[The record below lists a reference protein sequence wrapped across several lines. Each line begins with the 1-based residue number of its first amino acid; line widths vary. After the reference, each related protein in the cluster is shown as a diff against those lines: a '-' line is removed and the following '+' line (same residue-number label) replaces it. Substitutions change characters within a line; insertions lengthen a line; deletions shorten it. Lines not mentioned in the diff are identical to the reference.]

1 MKIGYVLDRFPS
13 LHQTFVLSEM
23 LALEARG
30 RQLTVFSLL
39 PAQSG
44 PVHAETL
51 QLAAERVYAPRRDAR
66 MRYLAAVAGEA
77 LRHPGRFL
85 RSLAPLL
92 GAPGRVALGAW
103 LRGLALAGPARRAGI
118 EHFHAHFATGANVT
132 AMTLAAL
139 CDRPF
144 SFTTHAVGLYARPVL
159 LPASLARARFHVTI
173 SEYNRRFVGERY
185 GAAAAAKTLVI
196 RDSVDAARFAMPE
209 RAPSQRPLIL
219 SIGRLVPK
227 KGHATLVDALALL
240 AGRGLAFEAEIVGDG
255 PLAEALRGRIA
266 EHGLEERVR
275 LRGALNLDG
284 VRQALSRA
292 EIYAMACT
300 IGPDGDRDG
309 IPVSIMEAMAAGLP
323 IVSTTVSGIGE
334 LVEPSCGRLVA
345 PDRPAD
351 LAEALA
357 ELLGDPAIRR
367 SMGHAA
373 ARTVA
378 RRCDIR
384 EAARMLDA
392 RFEDAGTGA

>member
-39 PAQSG
+39 PAQDG
-44 PVHAETL
+44 PVHAETR
-51 QLAAERVYAPRRDAR
+51 QLAAGLVYAPERSALAR
-66 MRYLAAVAGEA
+66 YAAATALEA
-77 LRHPGRFL
+77 LRHPRRFL
-85 RSLAPLL
+85 HSLAPLL
-92 GAPGRVALGAW
+92 RAPGRVALGAW

-139 CDRPF
+139 CGRPF

-173 SEYNRRFVGERY
+173 SEYNRRFVRERY
-185 GAAAAAKTLVI
+185 GAAAADKTLVV
-196 RDSVDAARFAMPE
+196 RDSIDATRFAMPE
-209 RAPSQRPLIL
+209 REPGARPLIL

-227 KGHATLVDALALL
+227 KGHPTLVDALALL
-240 AGRGLAFEAEIVGDG
+240 AGRGIAFEAEIIGDG
-255 PLAEALRGRIA
+255 PQAEALRARIA
-266 EHGLEERVR
+266 ELGLEGRVR
-275 LRGALNLDG
+275 LRGSLNLDG
-284 VRQALSRA
+284 VREALARA

-300 IGPDGDRDG
+300 VGPDGDRDG

-323 IVSTTVSGIGE
+323 IVSTHVSGIGE
-334 LVEPSCGRLVA
+334 LVDPSCGRLVA
-345 PDRPAD
+345 PDRPEA
-351 LAEALA
+351 LAGALA
-357 ELLGDPAIRR
+357 ELLDDPETRR
-367 SMGHAA
+367 AMGRKA

-384 EAARMLDA
+384 EAARMLDE
-392 RFEDAGTGA
+392 RFEDAGAGA